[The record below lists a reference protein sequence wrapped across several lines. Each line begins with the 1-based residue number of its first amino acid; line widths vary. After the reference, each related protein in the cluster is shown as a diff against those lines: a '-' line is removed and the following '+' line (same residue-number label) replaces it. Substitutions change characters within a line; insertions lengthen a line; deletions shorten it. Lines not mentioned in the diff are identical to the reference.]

1 MGRDASDT
9 RERLLRSAEH
19 VFARNGIDAPIRE
32 IHVHAGQRNASAV
45 QYHFGSK
52 RELLREIIA
61 RHAMTDAQR
70 TEIQADLRSRR
81 DEPRDLVDA
90 IVRRMVGYL
99 RDESDRD
106 FVRIAFQLLIRSPI
120 RRDVTQ
126 GVERPDLVSFDAELA
141 MLRAALPQLPE
152 RVLTERAVA
161 GVTFV
166 TLQIA
171 ERARVIDDE
180 PGGPILDEPEFVAN
194 LVDMAAGLL
203 TAPAGV
209 ATAIT

>member
-61 RHAMTDAQR
+61 RHAITDAER
-70 TEIQADLRSRR
+70 AAIQADLRSRR
-81 DEPRDLVDA
+81 DDPRDLVGA
-90 IVRRMVGYL
+90 MVRRMVGYL

-106 FVRIAFQLLIRSPI
+106 FVRIAFQLLVRSPV
-120 RRDVTQ
+120 RRDVSQ
-126 GVERPDLVSFDAELA
+126 GVDRPDLVSFDAELD

-166 TLQIA
+166 TLQVA

-203 TAPAGV
+203 TAPAGI
-209 ATAIT
+209 ATAIP

>member
-19 VFARNGIDAPIRE
+19 VFARNGVDAPIRE

-52 RELLREIIA
+52 QELLREIIA
-61 RHAMTDAQR
+61 RHAITDAER
-70 TEIQADLRSRR
+70 AAIQADLRSRR
-81 DEPRDLVDA
+81 DDPHDLVDA
-90 IVRRMVGYL
+90 MVRRMVGYL
-99 RDESDRD
+99 RDASDRD

-120 RRDVTQ
+120 RRDVAE
-126 GVERPDLVSFDAELA
+126 GVERPDLVSFDAELE
-141 MLRAALPQLPE
+141 MLRAALPHLPE

-166 TLQIA
+166 TLQVA

-194 LVDMAAGLL
+194 LADMTAGLL

-209 ATAIT
+209 ATAVP